1 MTLKIGKMPRPDAAF
16 TAAVVFMAAR
26 VPFRALPFGEMA
38 EAIAGAVRR
47 GHYALASEDGRVVGV
62 TFWAVTSAEIALKWT
77 EDGYAPTYEETL
89 GGDTVVLTMGAGRHP
104 SVALQGV
111 RHVARQYPGYPYRM
125 VRHGREGTKVGRFPA
140 LRSPMT
146 T

>member
-1 MTLKIGKMPRPDAAF
+1 MTLKIGQMPRQESAF
-16 TAAVVFMAAR
+16 AAAVVFMAGR
-26 VPFRALPFGEMA
+26 EPFRTLPFGEMT

-47 GHYALASEDGRVVGV
+47 GHYAIASENGRVVGV
-62 TFWAVTSAEIALKWT
+62 TFWAVTTADIALRWT
-77 EDGYAPTYEETL
+77 DEGYAPTYEETL

-125 VRHGREGTKVGRFPA
+125 VRHGRAGTKVGRFPA
-140 LRSPMT
+140 LRAF
-146 T
+146 